1 MGVIAPG
8 NMYVLSILALAAF
21 VAGSPVSHDFATRH
35 TLREVPS
42 GWTLVSRAPA
52 EHNIDLRIGL
62 KQGRMTELLSI
73 LGEVSDPANARY
85 GKHLSKEDVDKLV
98 APRGET
104 IESVEQW
111 LRSHSVHV
119 SGRSSAGDWIHVTV
133 PVSRAEKMLGNK
145 YNIYRHTSGAHI
157 VRSESYALPR
167 SLDSHIDVVQPTT
180 YFGRINE
187 RSAAESTSAFEKR
200 ASTVFVLPESEKQEL
215 KKPAEDVEGVAAAVP
230 SSCSSTITPTCLKAL
245 YRTDSYTPKAGN
257 SSSIGITG
265 YLEQYAS
272 TSDLQTFYTKFNPS
286 AGGSSFSVELI
297 NGGKNTQTNPGIEAN
312 LDVQV
317 CFSTIVLKS
326 YLHLHGSMRGQ
337 SQIQSR
343 WYFIRQVD
351 PLPTNQIRIRPQIRT
366 RQPYLEWVNYI
377 LNKTT
382 PPLTI
387 STSYGDDEQ
396 TVPLDYAIRVCN
408 SFAQLGARGVSVL
421 FSSGDGGVGSGTCKT
436 NDGTSRTRF
445 QPIFPASCPYVT
457 AVGGTYQVSPEVGV
471 SFSQGGFS
479 DYFARPTYQTS
490 AVSTFLGSLGTTYSG
505 LYNTTG
511 RGFPDVAAQGR
522 SFQIVQGGRTTS
534 VAGTSASAPAF
545 AGVIALLND
554 YRLSQGKA
562 PLGFLNPWLYS
573 SAVSA
578 LNDITSGS
586 NPGCG
591 TSGFTARAGWDP
603 VTGLGTPDFVKLQAV
618 A

>member
-1 MGVIAPG
+1 
-8 NMYVLSILALAAF
+8 MYVLPILALAALA
-21 VAGSPVSHDFATRH
+21 AGSPVSQDFTTRH
-35 TLREVPS
+35 VLREVPS
-42 GWTLVSRAPA
+42 GWTVVARAPA
-52 EHNIDLRIGL
+52 EHNVDLRIGL
-62 KQGRMTELLSI
+62 KQGRMTDLLSI
-73 LGEVSDPANARY
+73 LGEVSDPANPRY

-98 APRGET
+98 APRSET

-111 LRSHSVHV
+111 LRSHGVQV
-119 SGRSSAGDWIHVTV
+119 SGRSSAGDWIHATV

-145 YNIYRHTSGAHI
+145 YNVYRHTSGAHI

-167 SLDSHIDVVQPTT
+167 SLDSHIDAVQPTT

-187 RSAAESTSAFEKR
+187 RSTPESSSALERR
-200 ASTVFVLPESEKQEL
+200 ASTVFVLPDSEKQAL
-215 KKPAEDVEGVAAAVP
+215 KQPAEDAKGKAIAAVP

-245 YRTDSYTPKAGN
+245 YKTDSYTPKAGN
-257 SSSIGITG
+257 ASSIGITG

-286 AGGSSFSVELI
+286 AVGSTFGVELI
-297 NGGKNTQTNPGIEAN
+297 NGGKNSQTNPGIEAN
-312 LDVQV
+312 LDVQYAGAISNPIPMT
-317 CFSTIVLKS
+317 FYSTA
-326 YLHLHGSMRGQ
+326 GSPPYKPD
-337 SQIQSR
+337 SNT
-343 WYFIRQVD
+343 
-351 PLPTNQIRIRPQIRT
+351 PTNT
-366 RQPYLEWVNYI
+366 NEAKWVNYI
-377 LNKTT
+377 LNKNTL
-382 PPLTI
+382 PFTI

-396 TVPLDYAIRVCN
+396 TVPLDYATRLCN
-408 SFAQLGARGVSVL
+408 SFAQLGARGVSLL

-436 NDGTSRTRF
+436 NDGTNRTRF

-457 AVGGTYQVSPEVGV
+457 AVGGTYKVSPEVGV

-479 DYFARPTYQTS
+479 DYFARPSYQTS
-490 AVSTFLGSLGTTYSG
+490 AVSTFLNSLGTTYSG

-511 RGFPDVAAQGR
+511 RGFPDVAAQGNA
-522 SFQIVQGGRTTS
+522 FQIVQGGRTTS

-554 YRLSQGKA
+554 YRLSQGKS

-578 LNDITSGS
+578 LSDITSGN

-591 TSGFTARAGWDP
+591 TNGFTARAGWDP
-603 VTGLGTPDFVKLQAV
+603 VTGLGTPDFVKLQSV

>member
-1 MGVIAPG
+1 
-8 NMYVLSILALAAF
+8 MYVLTVLALASLV
-21 VAGSPVSHDFATRH
+21 VASPVSQDFTTRH
-35 TLREVPS
+35 ALREIPS
-42 GWTLVSRAPA
+42 GWTRVARAPA
-52 EHNIDLRIGL
+52 DHNIDLRVGL
-62 KQGRMTELLSI
+62 KQARMTDLLAI
-73 LGEVSDPANARY
+73 LDEVSNPASTKY

-98 APRGET
+98 APRGESV
-104 IESVEQW
+104 ESVEQW
-111 LRSHSVHV
+111 LRSHGATV

-133 PVSRAEKMLGNK
+133 PVSRAEKMLGTK

-187 RSAAESTSAFEKR
+187 RSTVESSSELERR
-200 ASTVFVLPESEKQEL
+200 ASTVFVLPDSGKEEL
-215 KKPAEDVEGVAAAVP
+215 KQVANEMTGKVEAAVP
-230 SSCSSTITPTCLKAL
+230 SSCSSTITPACLKAL
-245 YRTDSYTPKAGN
+245 YKTDSYTPKAGN

-265 YLEQYAS
+265 GYSDQYAS
-272 TSDLQTFYTKFNPS
+272 TSDFRTFYAKFASS
-286 AGGSSFSVELI
+286 ATRSTFSVELI

-312 LDVQV
+312 LDVQYAGV
-317 CFSTIVLKS
+317 LSDPIPLTFYSTG
-326 YLHLHGSMRGQ
+326 GSPPYKPD
-337 SQIQSR
+337 SNT
-343 WYFIRQVD
+343 
-351 PLPTNQIRIRPQIRT
+351 PTNT
-366 RQPYLEWVNYI
+366 NEPYLEWVNYM

-382 PPLTI
+382 LPLTI

-396 TVPLDYAIRVCN
+396 TVPLDYATRVCS
-408 SFAQLGARGVSVL
+408 SFAQLGVRGVSVL

-436 NDGTSRTRF
+436 NDGTNRTRF

-457 AVGGTYQVSPEVGV
+457 AVGGTYKIAPEVGV

-479 DYFARPTYQTS
+479 DYFARPSYQTS
-490 AVSTFLGSLGTTYSG
+490 AVSTFLGSIGTTYSG

-522 SFQIVQGGRTTS
+522 SFQIIQKGSTTS

-554 YRLSQGKA
+554 YRLSQGKS

-573 SAVSA
+573 SAASA

-591 TSGFTARAGWDP
+591 TNGFTARAGWDP

>member
-1 MGVIAPG
+1 
-8 NMYVLSILALAAF
+8 MYVLTVLALASLV
-21 VAGSPVSHDFATRH
+21 VASPVSQDFTTRH
-35 TLREVPS
+35 ALREIPS
-42 GWTLVSRAPA
+42 GWTRVARAPA
-52 EHNIDLRIGL
+52 DHNIDLRVGL
-62 KQGRMTELLSI
+62 KQARMTDLLAI
-73 LGEVSDPANARY
+73 LDEVSNPASTKY

-98 APRGET
+98 APRGESV
-104 IESVEQW
+104 ESVEKW
-111 LRSHSVHV
+111 LRSHGATV

-133 PVSRAEKMLGNK
+133 PVSRAEKMLGTK
-145 YNIYRHTSGAHI
+145 YNIYRHTSGTHI

-187 RSAAESTSAFEKR
+187 RSTAESSSELEKR
-200 ASTVFVLPESEKQEL
+200 ASTVFVLPDSEDEKLKQVAEE
-215 KKPAEDVEGVAAAVP
+215 PAGKVEAAVP
-230 SSCSSTITPTCLKAL
+230 SSCSSTITPACLKAL
-245 YRTDSYTPKAGN
+245 YKTDSYTPKAGN

-265 YLEQYAS
+265 YLDQYAS
-272 TSDLQTFYTKFNPS
+272 ISDLQTFYTKFDSS
-286 AGGSSFSVELI
+286 AVGSTFSVELI

-312 LDVQV
+312 LDVQYAGAISHPIPLT
-317 CFSTIVLKS
+317 FYSTG
-326 YLHLHGSMRGQ
+326 GSPPYKPD
-337 SQIQSR
+337 SNT
-343 WYFIRQVD
+343 
-351 PLPTNQIRIRPQIRT
+351 PTNT
-366 RQPYLEWVNYI
+366 NEPYLEWVNYM

-382 PPLTI
+382 LPLTI

-396 TVPLDYAIRVCN
+396 TVPLDYATRVCS
-408 SFAQLGARGVSVL
+408 SFAQLGVRGVSVL

-436 NDGTSRTRF
+436 NDGTNRTRF

-457 AVGGTYQVSPEVGV
+457 AVGGTYKIAPEVGV

-479 DYFARPTYQTS
+479 DYFARPSYQTS
-490 AVSTFLGSLGTTYSG
+490 AVSTFLGSIGTTYSG

-522 SFQIVQGGRTTS
+522 SFQIIQKGSTTS

-554 YRLSQGKA
+554 YRLSQGKS

-573 SAVSA
+573 SAASA

-591 TSGFTARAGWDP
+591 TNGFTARAGWDP

>member
-1 MGVIAPG
+1 
-8 NMYVLSILALAAF
+8 MYVLPILAFAALA
-21 VAGSPVSHDFATRH
+21 AGSPVSHDFTTRH
-35 TLREVPS
+35 TLHEVPS
-42 GWTLVSRAPA
+42 GWTVVARAPA

-62 KQGRMTELLSI
+62 KQARMTDLLSI
-73 LGEVSDPANARY
+73 LGEVSDPTHARY
-85 GKHLSKEDVDKLV
+85 GKHLSKNDVDELV
-98 APRGET
+98 APRAET
-104 IESVEQW
+104 VESVEQW
-111 LRSHSVHV
+111 LQSHGVAV

-133 PVSRAEKMLGNK
+133 P

-167 SLDSHIDVVQPTT
+167 SLDSHIDLVQPTT

-187 RSAAESTSAFEKR
+187 RSTPESTSALEKR

-215 KKPAEDVEGVAAAVP
+215 EQAAEEAKGKVAAAVP
-230 SSCSSTITPTCLKAL
+230 SSCKSTITPSCLKAL

-286 AGGSSFSVELI
+286 AAGSTFSVELV
-297 NGGKNTQTNPGIEAN
+297 NGGKNSQTNPGIEAN
-312 LDVQV
+312 LDVQ
-317 CFSTIVLKS
+317 
-326 YLHLHGSMRGQ
+326 
-337 SQIQSR
+337 
-343 WYFIRQVD
+343 
-351 PLPTNQIRIRPQIRT
+351 
-366 RQPYLEWVNYI
+366 PYLEWVQYI

-382 PPLTI
+382 LPLTI

-396 TVPLDYAIRVCN
+396 TVPLDYATRVCN

-436 NDGTSRTRF
+436 NDGTNRTRF

-479 DYFARPTYQTS
+479 DYFARPSYQTS

-522 SFQIVQGGRTTS
+522 AFQIVQGGQTTS

-554 YRLSQGKA
+554 YRLSQGKP

-573 SAVSA
+573 TAVSA

>member
-1 MGVIAPG
+1 
-8 NMYVLSILALAAF
+8 MYVLPVLALAAL
-21 VAGSPVSHDFATRH
+21 VATSPISQDFTTRH
-35 TLREVPS
+35 ALREIPS
-42 GWTLVSRAPA
+42 GWTRVARAPA
-52 EHNIDLRIGL
+52 GHNIDLRVGL
-62 KQGRMTELLSI
+62 KQARMSDLLAI
-73 LGEVSDPANARY
+73 LKEVSDPANTQY

-104 IESVEQW
+104 VESVEQW
-111 LRSHSVHV
+111 LQSHGAKV

-133 PVSRAEKMLGNK
+133 PVSRAEQMLGTK
-145 YNIYRHTSGAHI
+145 YNVYRHTSGAHI

-187 RSAAESTSAFEKR
+187 LSPPEAPSTLEKR
-200 ASTVFVLPESEKQEL
+200 ASTVFVLPDSEKAEL
-215 KKPAEDVEGVAAAVP
+215 KQTGEETNGKAEAAVP
-230 SSCSSTITPTCLKAL
+230 SSCSSTITPACLKAL
-245 YRTDSYTPKAGN
+245 YKTDSYTPKGAA

-272 TSDLQTFYTKFNPS
+272 ISDLQTFYAKFNPS
-286 AGGSSFSVELI
+286 AVGSTFSVELI
-297 NGGKNTQTNPGIEAN
+297 NGGKNSQTNPGVEAN
-312 LDVQV
+312 LDVQYAGAISNPIPLT
-317 CFSTIVLKS
+317 FYSTA
-326 YLHLHGSMRGQ
+326 GSPPYQ
-337 SQIQSR
+337 PDSNT
-343 WYFIRQVD
+343 
-351 PLPTNQIRIRPQIRT
+351 PTNT
-366 RQPYLEWVNYI
+366 NEPYLEWVNYM

-382 PPLTI
+382 LPLTI

-396 TVPLDYAIRVCN
+396 TVPLDYATRVCN
-408 SFAQLGARGVSVL
+408 SFAQLGVRGASVL

-436 NDGTSRTRF
+436 NDGTNRTRF

-457 AVGGTYQVSPEVGV
+457 AVGGTYKIAPEVGV

-479 DYFARPTYQTS
+479 DYFPRPSYQTS

-522 SFQIVQGGRTTS
+522 SFQIVQKGSTTS

-554 YRLSQGKA
+554 YRLSQGKS

-573 SAVSA
+573 SATSA
-578 LNDITSGS
+578 LNDIISGS

-591 TSGFTARAGWDP
+591 TNGFTARAGWDP

>member
-1 MGVIAPG
+1 
-8 NMYVLSILALAAF
+8 MYVLPILALAAL
-21 VAGSPVSHDFATRH
+21 GTSSPISHDFTTRH

-42 GWTLVSRAPA
+42 GWSIVTRAPA

-62 KQGRMTELLSI
+62 KQGRMVDLLSI
-73 LGEVSDPANARY
+73 LDEVSDPANVRY
-85 GKHLSKEDVDKLV
+85 GKHLSKEDVEKLV
-98 APRGET
+98 APRTET
-104 IESVEQW
+104 TETVEQW
-111 LRSHSVHV
+111 LRSHNVKV

-133 PVSRAEKMLGNK
+133 PVSRAEKMLGTK

-167 SLDSHIDVVQPTT
+167 SLDSHVDVVQPTT

-187 RSAAESTSAFEKR
+187 RSTSESSSILEKR
-200 ASTVFVLPESEKQEL
+200 ASTVFVVPEPENLGLKQ
-215 KKPAEDVEGVAAAVP
+215 PAEAEQNAATAVP
-230 SSCSSTITPTCLKAL
+230 SSCGSTITPACLKAL
-245 YRTDSYTPKAGN
+245 YRQVKTGTDSYIPKSGN

-286 AGGSSFSVELI
+286 AAGSTFSVELI
-297 NGGKNTQTNPGIEAN
+297 NGGKNSQTNPGIEAN
-312 LDVQV
+312 LDVQYAGAISNPIPLT
-317 CFSTIVLKS
+317 FYSTA
-326 YLHLHGSMRGQ
+326 GSPPYKPD
-337 SQIQSR
+337 SNT
-343 WYFIRQVD
+343 
-351 PLPTNQIRIRPQIRT
+351 PTNT
-366 RQPYLEWVNYI
+366 NEPYSEWVNYM
-377 LNKTT
+377 LEKATL
-382 PPLTI
+382 PLTI

-396 TVPLDYAIRVCN
+396 TVPLDYATRVCN
-408 SFAQLGARGVSVL
+408 SFAQLGVRGVSVL

-436 NDGTSRTRF
+436 NDGTNRTRF

-457 AVGGTYQVSPEVGV
+457 AVGGTYKVEPEVGV

-479 DYFARPTYQTS
+479 DYFSRPSYQVS

-554 YRLSQGKA
+554 YRLSQGKS

-591 TSGFTARAGWDP
+591 TNGFTARAGWDP
-603 VTGLGTPDFVKLQAV
+603 VTGLGTPDFIKLQAV
-618 A
+618 V

>member
-1 MGVIAPG
+1 MSSVGSPFPEVHTLQSYWEGSLHVVTSLLCPVRGFASLIRSHEPTGRAIKAFHE
-8 NMYVLSILALAAF
+8 LSLGFIVFDHVRAHRTCSRVACRS
-21 VAGSPVSHDFATRH
+21 VAGLQDFTTRH
-35 TLREVPS
+35 ALREIPS
-42 GWTLVSRAPA
+42 GWTRVARAPA
-52 EHNIDLRIGL
+52 DHNIDLRVGL
-62 KQGRMTELLSI
+62 KQARMTDLLAI
-73 LGEVSDPANARY
+73 LDEVSNPASTKY

-98 APRGET
+98 APRGESV
-104 IESVEQW
+104 ESVEKW
-111 LRSHSVHV
+111 LRSHVP
-119 SGRSSAGDWIHVTV
+119 RKDAGYQIQYLPPYLWD
-133 PVSRAEKMLGNK
+133 P
-145 YNIYRHTSGAHI
+145 Y

-187 RSAAESTSAFEKR
+187 RSTVESSSELEKR
-200 ASTVFVLPESEKQEL
+200 ASTVFVLPDSEDEKLKQ
-215 KKPAEDVEGVAAAVP
+215 VAR
-230 SSCSSTITPTCLKAL
+230 SRLE
-245 YRTDSYTPKAGN
+245 RTDSYTPKAGN
-257 SSSIGITG
+257 SSSIELPVILRDIQINTQAFPTFSAVG
-265 YLEQYAS
+265 S
-272 TSDLQTFYTKFNPS
+272 T
-286 AGGSSFSVELI
+286 FSVELI

-317 CFSTIVLKS
+317 VCGS
-326 YLHLHGSMRGQ
+326 YLSFPLTFYSTGGSPPYKPD
-337 SQIQSR
+337 SNT
-343 WYFIRQVD
+343 
-351 PLPTNQIRIRPQIRT
+351 PTNT
-366 RQPYLEWVNYI
+366 NEPYLEWVNYM

-382 PPLTI
+382 LPLTI

-396 TVPLDYAIRVCN
+396 TVPLDYATRVCS
-408 SFAQLGARGVSVL
+408 SFAQLGVRGVSVL

-436 NDGTSRTRF
+436 NDGTNRTRF

-457 AVGGTYQVSPEVGV
+457 AVGGTYKIAPEVGV

-479 DYFARPTYQTS
+479 DYFARPSYQTS
-490 AVSTFLGSLGTTYSG
+490 AVSTFLGSIGTTYSG

-511 RGFPDVAAQGR
+511 RGFPVDIGMWLLKGDRTSQLPNHSKG
-522 SFQIVQGGRTTS
+522 STTS

-554 YRLSQGKA
+554 YRLSQGKS

-573 SAVSA
+573 SAASA

-591 TSGFTARAGWDP
+591 TNGFTARAGWDP